1 MVIMRGLTAGL
12 RPDVH
17 YACSRRCNRYNGYKY
32 NCFLDYRNRRGRK
45 LLMNSIFTHIK
56 YLFAAGC
63 ICLVALVF
71 VQAEESKK
79 DNSEKAKGN
88 QQIEKG
94 VLLFD
99 GKTLK
104 KWEIVDFGT
113 KQDVSVKNGQL
124 IIGVGNDMNGTI
136 YKGEIPKSN
145 YEITFDAM
153 RVEGSDFFCGLT
165 FPVKKDFCALILGG
179 WGGGLC
185 GLSCLDG
192 MDASENDS
200 ADHYEFKNKKWYHI
214 KLRVTDDQIDAWL
227 DKKHLIDVDY
237 SNRLISLRLESELC
251 KPLGFAT
258 WRTKAALKN
267 IRLRKLTQKEIKAL
281 KKMKDE

>member
-1 MVIMRGLTAGL
+1 MVIMRGQTEGL

-17 YACSRRCNRYNGYKY
+17 YACNCRYNRYKS
-32 NCFLDYRNRRGRK
+32 NCFLVNRNRGGRK
-45 LLMNSIFTHIK
+45 LLMNSITSYVKSLIM
-56 YLFAAGC
+56 AGLV
-63 ICLVALVF
+63 CLIALAF
-71 VQAEESKK
+71 VQAEDSKK
-79 DNSEKAKGN
+79 ENSVKGTKK
-88 QQIEKG
+88 QQVEKG
-94 VLLFD
+94 DLLFD

-124 IIGVGNDMNGTI
+124 IIGVGNDMNGAI

-145 YEITFDAM
+145 YEITLDAM

-237 SNRLISLRLESELC
+237 TNRLISLRLESELC

-267 IRLRKLTQKEIKAL
+267 IRLRKLTQKEISDL
-281 KKMKDE
+281 KKK